1 MMNKLVNLIK
11 SNWQVVLILLVFA
24 LLSAM
29 YFSPALTGYTLRQ
42 GDISSWKAAAKEVT
56 DYREMFGEEAIWT
69 NSMFGGMPGYLI
81 STYYLN
87 GFTTINSILSLGLPF
102 TMLPISMLFIAMFSF
117 FILGKALRVNNLI
130 AVLGAVAYGFVSYN
144 LLIIEA
150 GHNTKMQAIS
160 YLPAVLGSFL
170 MMYRNKNFWFP
181 FALFTFFMGL
191 ELRANHI
198 QMTYY
203 FAFVLLFIGAFK
215 LYEAFKEKT
224 IAHFVKRSSL
234 LVVGVLIAVLANFN
248 QFYNT
253 YTYAKHTMRGTP
265 ELTINPDGS
274 SKKANQ
280 SSGLDRD
287 YIVQWCYGKQETLNL
302 FIPNVKGDSKNLTG
316 EYFDYLRENNP
327 QMFNY
332 CVEQYQ
338 KNGGRVFGGYWGDQ
352 PFTSG
357 ANYLGAIVVFLALMY
372 LIFVHSKLK
381 WALFGVSFL
390 AILLSWGKNLGGSVE
405 DMWLTN
411 FFIDYIPMYSKF
423 RAVSS
428 ILTIVNLTFPLMAM
442 LFVHHLHENKEWA
455 QTNIKKLLIGSG
467 SIAGLVLILA
477 IMPNLLDYTSDVED
491 MAFGQM
497 YQNYAQ
503 TRAGINPADAEMEL
517 IDFRSSA
524 FQKDAFRTLMFVLAA
539 IVLLFLWVKDNLKFN
554 IVLPALALLS
564 LIDIWSVDKRYLNND
579 KNPQNKREYLSWEKV
594 TGFENTSP
602 AGQGDQQIY
611 YIESTANP
619 QIEQKAIQRIQEKKK
634 EKGRLT
640 FMDEESIRFSSLN
653 FNTNYRVLN
662 LDNPFN
668 SASVSYFHKSTGG
681 YHAAKMARYQ
691 DMIDFYIQ
699 KELGM
704 LQTPEKTKVLNM
716 LNTKYYLYQG
726 NLAFQNPH
734 AYGNAWFVNDVQFV
748 KNPDEEI
755 LAIEKIDPKQ
765 TVVVDEKFK
774 NVITSNSYVKDES
787 ASIQLT
793 SYLPNQLTYQSKSSN
808 DQLAVFSEVFYKD
821 GWNAYLDGKAVEHF
835 RGNYILRGL
844 PVPKGE
850 HQIEFKFEPQM
861 VGVGNIIGI
870 SAFMVVLLALIYGI
884 MQELRQEENQ
894 VA

>member
-1 MMNKLVNLIK
+1 MNKLVNLIK
-11 SNWQVVLILLVFA
+11 SNWQVVVILLVFA

-42 GDISSWKAAAKEVT
+42 GDISSWKAAAKELT

-87 GFTTINSILSLGLPF
+87 GFTTINAILSLGLPF

-181 FALFTFFMGL
+181 LALFTFFMGL

-234 LVVGVLIAVLANFN
+234 LVVGVIIAVLANFN

-302 FIPNVKGDSKNLTG
+302 FIPNAKGDSKNLTG

-357 ANYLGAIVVFLALMY
+357 ANYLGAIIVFLALMY

-405 DMWLTN
+405 EMWLTN

-442 LFVHHLHENKEWA
+442 LFVHHLYENKEWA

-539 IVLLFLWVKDNLKFN
+539 IVLLFLWVKDKLKFN
-554 IVLPALALLS
+554 MVLPALALLS

-793 SYLPNQLTYQSKSSN
+793 SYLPNQLIYQSKSSN

-821 GWNAYLDGKAVEHF
+821 GWNAYLDGKAVKHF

-870 SAFMVVLLALIYGI
+870 SAFIVVLLALIFGI

-894 VA
+894 AA

>member
-11 SNWQVVLILLVFA
+11 SNWQVVVILLVFA

-42 GDISSWKAAAKEVT
+42 GDISSWKAAAKELT

-87 GFTTINSILSLGLPF
+87 GFTTINAILSLGLPF

-181 FALFTFFMGL
+181 LALFTFFMGL

-234 LVVGVLIAVLANFN
+234 LVVGVIIAVLANFN

-302 FIPNVKGDSKNLTG
+302 FIPNAKGDSKNLTG

-357 ANYLGAIVVFLALMY
+357 ANYLGAIIVFLALMY

-405 DMWLTN
+405 EMWLTN

-442 LFVHHLHENKEWA
+442 LFVHHLYENKEWA

-539 IVLLFLWVKDNLKFN
+539 IVLLFLWVKDKLKFN
-554 IVLPALALLS
+554 MVLPALALLS

-793 SYLPNQLTYQSKSSN
+793 SYLPNQLIYQSKSSN

-821 GWNAYLDGKAVEHF
+821 GWNAYLDGKAVKHF

-870 SAFMVVLLALIYGI
+870 SAFIVVLLALIFGI

-894 VA
+894 AA

>member
-11 SNWQVVLILLVFA
+11 SNWQVVVILLVFA

-42 GDISSWKAAAKEVT
+42 GDISSWKAAAKELT

-87 GFTTINSILSLGLPF
+87 GFTTINAILSLGLPF

-181 FALFTFFMGL
+181 LALFTFFMGL

-234 LVVGVLIAVLANFN
+234 LVVGVIIAVLANFN

-302 FIPNVKGDSKNLTG
+302 FIPNAKGDSKNLTG

-357 ANYLGAIVVFLALMY
+357 ANYLGAIIVFLALMY

-405 DMWLTN
+405 EMWLTN

-442 LFVHHLHENKEWA
+442 LFVHHLYENKEWA

-539 IVLLFLWVKDNLKFN
+539 IVLLFLWVKDKLKFN
-554 IVLPALALLS
+554 MVLPALALLS

-734 AYGNAWFVNDVQFV
+734 AYGN
-748 KNPDEEI
+748 
-755 LAIEKIDPKQ
+755 
-765 TVVVDEKFK
+765 
-774 NVITSNSYVKDES
+774 
-787 ASIQLT
+787 
-793 SYLPNQLTYQSKSSN
+793 
-808 DQLAVFSEVFYKD
+808 
-821 GWNAYLDGKAVEHF
+821 
-835 RGNYILRGL
+835 
-844 PVPKGE
+844 
-850 HQIEFKFEPQM
+850 
-861 VGVGNIIGI
+861 
-870 SAFMVVLLALIYGI
+870 
-884 MQELRQEENQ
+884 
-894 VA
+894 